1 MLALVPCYRL
11 PPNKGFQLT
20 ALCARKIGAFLKSE
34 IGTIAF
40 PIYECA
46 AAEAQAVGR
55 VSFRRLSRSRTALSV
70 FLAEERSAT
79 PKERIERG
87 MSARCAAWFQSV
99 YSQPRVVRT
108 PVVLYVVSVNA
119 WRQ

>member
-1 MLALVPCYRL
+1 MLAFVPCYRL

-46 AAEAQAVGR
+46 AAEAQAVGQAHII
-55 VSFRRLSRSRTALSV
+55 LS
-70 FLAEERSAT
+70 LASTSAF
-79 PKERIERG
+79 
-87 MSARCAAWFQSV
+87 S
-99 YSQPRVVRT
+99 
-108 PVVLYVVSVNA
+108 
-119 WRQ
+119 